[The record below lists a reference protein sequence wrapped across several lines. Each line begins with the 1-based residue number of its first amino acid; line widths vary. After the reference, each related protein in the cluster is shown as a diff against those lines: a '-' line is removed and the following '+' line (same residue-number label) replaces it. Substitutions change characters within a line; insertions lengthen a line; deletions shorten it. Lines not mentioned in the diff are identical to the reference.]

1 MIITDQNTHR
11 RWSQIRA
18 SVRVVASH
26 QIEPQRHPTS
36 RRLPNRV
43 MHRKRNC
50 CTVQLDSRR
59 FYLSTLLLT
68 WGPARRGIGRKAM
81 WQKLSLRARLNL
93 LLALVLTLGLAI
105 NIARLVLEAAP
116 RVQAEDQSVI
126 RLAREFIET
135 LVVGLNETPDPDARL
150 NQIVQDLN
158 RLRHVS
164 IARQD
169 DASAARSPTTD
180 RSSDDREA
188 YSLPAWFV
196 ALVHP
201 EKTAVNVPISI
212 HGKAGSLVIT
222 SHPNDEMTEI
232 WDGIVTQ
239 LQVGSAI
246 AVALFLITMM
256 VVSRAL
262 APIQAL
268 SEAMT
273 KIESGFYDTR
283 VKPDG
288 PPELAVICNK
298 LNHLAGTLGDAVDD
312 KRRLAERV
320 VSLQDIERKEI
331 ARELHDEFG
340 PYLFALRAHAS
351 ALTRIADL
359 SEPNVDS
366 LRKHGGA
373 ILEQVNALQQFNRRV
388 LEKLRPAGLTELG
401 LREALGALLR
411 LWGEAHPDMVIETL
425 ISPELGERGETADL
439 TIYRTIQE
447 ALTNVFRHAGATSV
461 NVSIEPTELAS
472 GMAGTSRGGALVRV
486 RDNGSGLRSDHKLGL
501 GLTGIRERILALGGT
516 LTVASGEGGVTVEA
530 LVPNDLRA

>member
-1 MIITDQNTHR
+1 
-11 RWSQIRA
+11 
-18 SVRVVASH
+18 
-26 QIEPQRHPTS
+26 
-36 RRLPNRV
+36 
-43 MHRKRNC
+43 
-50 CTVQLDSRR
+50 
-59 FYLSTLLLT
+59 
-68 WGPARRGIGRKAM
+68 M
-81 WQKLSLRARLNL
+81 WQKLSLRARLNM
-93 LLALVLTLGLAI
+93 LLALILALGLAI

-126 RLAREFIET
+126 RLAREFLET
-135 LVVGLNETPDPDARL
+135 LVAGLNETPDPDARL
-150 NQIVQDLN
+150 DQIVQDLN

-164 IARQD
+164 ITRRD
-169 DASAARSPTTD
+169 DAVETRPLTTD
-180 RSSDDREA
+180 RSGDDREPR
-188 YSLPAWFV
+188 SLPAWFV

-273 KIESGFYDTR
+273 KIESGGYDTR

-288 PPELAVICNK
+288 PPELAAICAK
-298 LNHLAGTLGDAVDD
+298 LNHLAAALGDAVDD

-320 VSLQDIERKEI
+320 VSLQDVERKEI

-351 ALTRIADL
+351 SLMRIADGR
-359 SEPNVDS
+359 EPNTDA

-388 LEKLRPAGLTELG
+388 LEKLRPVGLT
-401 LREALGALLR
+401 
-411 LWGEAHPDMVIETL
+411 
-425 ISPELGERGETADL
+425 
-439 TIYRTIQE
+439 
-447 ALTNVFRHAGATSV
+447 
-461 NVSIEPTELAS
+461 
-472 GMAGTSRGGALVRV
+472 
-486 RDNGSGLRSDHKLGL
+486 
-501 GLTGIRERILALGGT
+501 
-516 LTVASGEGGVTVEA
+516 
-530 LVPNDLRA
+530 